1 MDGLIIPN
9 MEVLLDTRGY
19 IHFPKCFEEKL
30 FPFKDDE
37 HPCWNVST
45 PKLYPKMF
53 TAHHDLI
60 S

>member
-1 MDGLIIPN
+1 
-9 MEVLLDTRGY
+9 MEAFHLKALQTK
-19 IHFPKCFEEKL
+19 I

-37 HPCWNVST
+37 HPCWNDST
-45 PKLYPKMF
+45 PKLYPKMS